1 MSILR
6 KTSKRGR
13 LKPVLQHTR
22 KLSLMTNE
30 TQETPESGNND
41 ATQPAAEAVREAV
54 ESGRDTAD
62 QVRQIVVDLFS
73 GKRSPVTSAR
83 DAIQGM
89 LQTASEI
96 ANRSTPEKA
105 ESVVKNVIDGI
116 GTGLKSV
123 AQTTQDAVQDATARG
138 QRFATEDVERAK
150 KDLSSIGEILVDT
163 AKYFAGRVSSETGS
177 AFQSAKSH
185 AEQTMAAARPVVAS
199 SLEALAKH
207 PIQTAGEAASTA
219 VRGTQLT
226 AGALLS
232 FVSGAL
238 AGAAELLDPDRRKKS
253 EVKIAEKTGADDSAE
268 AKS

>member
-1 MSILR
+1 
-6 KTSKRGR
+6 
-13 LKPVLQHTR
+13 
-22 KLSLMTNE
+22 MTNE
-30 TQETPESGNND
+30 TQDTPESCHVD
-41 ATQPAAEAVREAV
+41 AAQPVSEAIREAV

-62 QVRQIVVDLFS
+62 QVRQLVVDLLN

-89 LQTASEI
+89 LETALEI

-150 KDLSSIGEILVDT
+150 RNLSSIGEILVDT
-163 AKYFAGRVSSETGS
+163 AKYFAGRFSSETGS
-177 AFQSAKSH
+177 TFQNAKSH
-185 AEQTMAAARPVVAS
+185 AEEAFAAAQPVVAS

-207 PIQTAGEAASTA
+207 PLQTAGEAASTA
-219 VRGTQLT
+219 LRGSQLT
-226 AGALLS
+226 AGALLN

-238 AGAAELLDPDRRKKS
+238 AGAAELLDPDRRTKP
-253 EVKIAEKTGADDSAE
+253 ADTTGTADSVE

>member
-6 KTSKRGR
+6 KTSKPVR
-13 LKPVLQHTR
+13 LKPVLQQLR
-22 KLSLMTNE
+22 KRSPMTNAP
-30 TQETPESGNND
+30 QETPESNNSD
-41 ATQPAAEAVREAV
+41 TTQAASEAIREAV

-62 QVRQIVVDLFS
+62 QVRQIVVDLFR

-89 LQTASEI
+89 LETASEI
-96 ANRSTPEKA
+96 ANRSAPDKA
-105 ESVVKNVIDGI
+105 ESVVRNVIDGI

-123 AQTTQDAVQDATARG
+123 AQTTQDAVQGATARG

-185 AEQTMAAARPVVAS
+185 AEQTMASARPVVAS

-253 EVKIAEKTGADDSAE
+253 EDKIAEKTGAADSAE

>member
-1 MSILR
+1 
-6 KTSKRGR
+6 
-13 LKPVLQHTR
+13 
-22 KLSLMTNE
+22 MTNE
-30 TQETPESGNND
+30 TEEHPESDNAD
-41 ATQPAAEAVREAV
+41 ATQPVSEAVRDAV
-54 ESGRDTAD
+54 ESDRDTAD

-83 DAIQGM
+83 DAIHGM
-89 LQTASEI
+89 LETVSEI
-96 ANRSTPEKA
+96 ANRSAPDKA
-105 ESVVKNVIDGI
+105 ESAVKNVIDGI

-138 QRFATEDVERAK
+138 QRFAAEDVERAK

-177 AFQSAKSH
+177 VYQNAKSH
-185 AEQTMAAARPVVAS
+185 AEKTMAAAKPVVAS

-207 PIQTAGEAASTA
+207 PIQTAGDAAGTA
-219 VRGTQLT
+219 LRGSQLT

-253 EVKIAEKTGADDSAE
+253 GEKTGTNDSAE
-268 AKS
+268 TKS

>member
-6 KTSKRGR
+6 KTTKLGR
-13 LKPVLQHTR
+13 LKPVLQQSR
-22 KLSLMTNE
+22 KLSEMTNE
-30 TQETPESGNND
+30 TKETAESDSNNS
-41 ATQPAAEAVREAV
+41 AQPVTEAIREAV
-54 ESGRDTAD
+54 ESDRDTAD

-73 GKRSPVTSAR
+73 GKRSPLTSAR
-83 DAIQGM
+83 DAIHGM
-89 LQTASEI
+89 LETASEI
-96 ANRSTPEKA
+96 ANRSAPEKA

-123 AQTTQDAVQDATARG
+123 AQTTQDAVQDASARG

-150 KDLSSIGEILVDT
+150 KDLSSIAEILVDT

-207 PIQTAGEAASTA
+207 PIQTAGEAAGTA
-219 VRGTQLT
+219 LRGSQLT

-238 AGAAELLDPDRRKKS
+238 AGAAELLDPDRRKPS
-253 EVKIAEKTGADDSAE
+253 EVKIAEKTGVDDSAE
-268 AKS
+268 KTS

>member
-1 MSILR
+1 
-6 KTSKRGR
+6 
-13 LKPVLQHTR
+13 
-22 KLSLMTNE
+22 MTNAN
-30 TQETPESGNND
+30 QETPTPTTND
-41 ATQPAAEAVREAV
+41 TVQPVSDAIREAV
-54 ESGRDTAD
+54 ESSRDTAD

-83 DAIQGM
+83 DAIHGM
-89 LQTASEI
+89 LETVSEI
-96 ANRSTPEKA
+96 ANRSAPDKA

-150 KDLSSIGEILVDT
+150 QDLSSIGEILVDT
-163 AKYFAGRVSSETGS
+163 AKYFAGRVSAETGS

-185 AEQTMAAARPVVAS
+185 AEQTMAAAKPLVAS

-207 PIQTAGEAASTA
+207 PIQTAGDAAGTA
-219 VRGTQLT
+219 LRGGQLT

-253 EVKIAEKTGADDSAE
+253 EVKTGGNDSAE
-268 AKS
+268 TKL

>member
-1 MSILR
+1 
-6 KTSKRGR
+6 
-13 LKPVLQHTR
+13 
-22 KLSLMTNE
+22 MTNAN
-30 TQETPESGNND
+30 QETPTPTTND
-41 ATQPAAEAVREAV
+41 TVQPVSDAIREAV
-54 ESGRDTAD
+54 ESSRDTAD

-83 DAIQGM
+83 DAIHGM
-89 LQTASEI
+89 LETVSEI
-96 ANRSTPEKA
+96 ANRSAPDKA

-150 KDLSSIGEILVDT
+150 QDLSSIGEILVDT
-163 AKYFAGRVSSETGS
+163 AKYFAGRVSAETGS

-185 AEQTMAAARPVVAS
+185 AEQTMAAAKPLVAS

-207 PIQTAGEAASTA
+207 PIQTAGDAAGTA
-219 VRGTQLT
+219 LRGGQLT

-253 EVKIAEKTGADDSAE
+253 EVKTGGNDSAE
-268 AKS
+268 TKS

>member
-1 MSILR
+1 
-6 KTSKRGR
+6 
-13 LKPVLQHTR
+13 
-22 KLSLMTNE
+22 MTNAN
-30 TQETPESGNND
+30 QETPTPTTND
-41 ATQPAAEAVREAV
+41 TAQPVSDAIREAV
-54 ESGRDTAD
+54 ESSRDTAD

-83 DAIQGM
+83 DAIHGM
-89 LQTASEI
+89 LETVSEI
-96 ANRSTPEKA
+96 ANRSAPDKA

-150 KDLSSIGEILVDT
+150 QDLSSIGEILVDT
-163 AKYFAGRVSSETGS
+163 AKYFAGRVSAETGS

-185 AEQTMAAARPVVAS
+185 AEQTMAAAKPLVAS

-207 PIQTAGEAASTA
+207 PIQTAGDAAGTA
-219 VRGTQLT
+219 LRGGQLT

-253 EVKIAEKTGADDSAE
+253 EVKTGGNDSAE
-268 AKS
+268 TKS